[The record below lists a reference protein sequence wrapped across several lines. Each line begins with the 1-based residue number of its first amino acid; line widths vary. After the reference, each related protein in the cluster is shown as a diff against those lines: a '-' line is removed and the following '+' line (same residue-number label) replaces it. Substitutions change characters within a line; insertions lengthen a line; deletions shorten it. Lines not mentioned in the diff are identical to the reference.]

1 MNLEEFREVRKI
13 LNNKLIKLWALR
25 NYPSEEEKHSDEMTR
40 KIQFIQKLKAM
51 QYLLKKSI
59 LQGGAYTVPNYLLN
73 FVRKD

>member
-59 LQGGAYTVPNYLLN
+59 LQGVFYTLPNIWIC
-73 FVRKD
+73 FARKD